1 MLSFILYLEMWL
13 ITGPVEIKFKQSK
26 WPLNGNVRLH
36 VDEMAT
42 NDIKM
47 GYKYRQG
54 QGLLFKT

>member
-1 MLSFILYLEMWL
+1 MWL
-13 ITGPVEIKFKQSK
+13 ITGPVEVKFKQSK

-54 QGLLFKT
+54 QGLLFKTWNNHV

>member
-1 MLSFILYLEMWL
+1 MWL
-13 ITGPVEIKFKQSK
+13 ITGPVEVKFKQSK

-47 GYKYRQG
+47 GYIQTATWPTPQKV
-54 QGLLFKT
+54 K